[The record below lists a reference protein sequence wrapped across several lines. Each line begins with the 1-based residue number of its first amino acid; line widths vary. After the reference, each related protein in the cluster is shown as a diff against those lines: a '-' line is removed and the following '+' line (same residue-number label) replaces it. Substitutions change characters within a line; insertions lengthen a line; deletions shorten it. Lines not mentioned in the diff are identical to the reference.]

1 MRSYLPGI
9 LIGLAVFSVSIAL
22 EVYTDMPMLIRWAVV
37 IGFGLLVTLALVKL
51 AQRRQKRSTHEAVDR

>member
-9 LIGLAVFSVSIAL
+9 LIGLAVFFVNIAL

-37 IGFGLLVTLALVKL
+37 IGFGLLVTFALVKL
-51 AQRRQKRSTHEAVDR
+51 AQRRQKRSTHEAADR